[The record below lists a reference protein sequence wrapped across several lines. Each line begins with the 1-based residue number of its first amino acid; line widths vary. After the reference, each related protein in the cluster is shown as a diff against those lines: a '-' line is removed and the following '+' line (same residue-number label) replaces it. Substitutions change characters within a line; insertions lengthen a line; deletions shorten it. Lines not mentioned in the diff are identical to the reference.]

1 MYAFSMNA
9 ALHVSAW
16 RDRLARRQHCRA
28 QKQFTRFTRTTPV
41 RSTRGAV
48 AGFVFINLT
57 DRKEV
62 NSHE

>member
-9 ALHVSAW
+9 ALHVPAW
-16 RDRLARRQHCRA
+16 RNCPARRTHSRA
-28 QKQFTRFTRTTPV
+28 DKQFTRFQFTTSE
-41 RSTRGAV
+41 RSIRGFV